1 MNEELE
7 GLKPENNK
15 GVEWKKWWCFV
26 AHPKLKMEIGTAKSE
41 RAAVSSMKQNID
53 WDILYIKYWKK
64 GMKKT
69 APNT

>member
-1 MNEELE
+1 MCYSSFATYLYYVSHHEMYCSFSMNEELE

-41 RAAVSSMKQNID
+41 RAAV
-53 WDILYIKYWKK
+53 
-64 GMKKT
+64 
-69 APNT
+69 